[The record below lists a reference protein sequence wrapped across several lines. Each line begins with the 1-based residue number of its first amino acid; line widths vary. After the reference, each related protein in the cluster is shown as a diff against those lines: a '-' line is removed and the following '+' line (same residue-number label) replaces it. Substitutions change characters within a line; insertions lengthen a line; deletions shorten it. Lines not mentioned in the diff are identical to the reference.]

1 MQKVKEKEE
10 KKEKERERER
20 EREKFYSN
28 SPVKNLCL
36 SSRNKKKTK
45 KNISNIINDIGNIN
59 DNIKI
64 QKKNCNTVNTP
75 KPKNSNNTIFGKYNI
90 I

>member
-36 SSRNKKKTK
+36 SSRNKKKKLK
-45 KNISNIINDIGNIN
+45 K
-59 DNIKI
+59 
-64 QKKNCNTVNTP
+64 
-75 KPKNSNNTIFGKYNI
+75 IFQI
-90 I
+90 L